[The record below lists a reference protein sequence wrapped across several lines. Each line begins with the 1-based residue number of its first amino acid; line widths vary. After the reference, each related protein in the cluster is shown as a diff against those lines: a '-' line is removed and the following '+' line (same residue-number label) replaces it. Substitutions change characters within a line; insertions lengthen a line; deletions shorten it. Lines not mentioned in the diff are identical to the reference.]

1 MKLGRVTKTG
11 EGNTEAENWTM
22 GGSVSC
28 RPPQTAFSR
37 AGTAGRMPSW
47 LTQEGQWNAG
57 QSEHWEKKGRK
68 QGRSHLSWDPVLS
81 QGLEREDV
89 LWFPKRCFDCT
100 VGNESKQR
108 PTAIREAMRRLSP
121 QSVDRD
127 HGLSDGEAVQTR
139 GLQSVES
146 HICAAGMQPLLI
158 ALWKGGCLC
167 LYFPSEDVG
176 VEGFNSHTELHSR
189 DMQMQHR
196 VSPPLKGSAL
206 GWHNHDFQG
215 TQCQFSWEEWWGQS

>member
-1 MKLGRVTKTG
+1 MKNGVRSSPWMNLGRVTKTG
-11 EGNTEAENWTM
+11 EGNIEAESWTM
-22 GGSVSC
+22 GGSVSG

-37 AGTAGRMPSW
+37 AGTVGRMASW
-47 LTQEGQWNAG
+47 LAPEGQWNAG
-57 QSEHWEKKGRK
+57 RSEHWEKKGRK
-68 QGRSHLSWDPVLS
+68 QGRSHLSCDPVLS

-108 PTAIREAMRRLSP
+108 PTAIRQAMRRLSP
-121 QSVDRD
+121 QSAGRD

-139 GLQSVES
+139 GLRSVES

-158 ALWKGGCLC
+158 ALWKVCVWGGGC

-176 VEGFNSHTELHSR
+176 VEGFNNHTELHSQ
-189 DMQMQHR
+189 DMQTQHR
-196 VSPPLKGSAL
+196 VSPPPP
-206 GWHNHDFQG
+206 
-215 TQCQFSWEEWWGQS
+215 